1 MTDQLPAHS
10 PLGASS
16 AERWMNCPGSVELL
30 KRLDLGHSDEPDY
43 RMEGTVAH
51 EGAAFCLKDNVDAWE
66 IIGTYFHENTFTG
79 QMAEAVQVY
88 LDKVRPLIAVA
99 DVVRVEHK
107 MHCPDLHSFY
117 FGTTDLACYFSEE
130 QVLDITDY
138 KHGVGVPVDVENNP
152 QLRYYGRGLLE
163 TFPDVRTVRYR
174 IVQPRGFHPDGI
186 IREWEESAESLCL
199 WADTE
204 LLPAM
209 RNLEMDNQLDAG
221 PWCRFCPAKLICP
234 LLTGLFGAAAK
245 ADPAEIINMGA
256 GRLGKQGQ
264 QIEGVMFY
272 IKALK
277 DEIETSMN
285 RGERIPGW
293 KIVAKKADRVY
304 KDGAEIVIRAQV
316 GEEAYTKPALKSP
329 AQVEKIS
336 SAAKAI
342 VSSWAYVPLTGT
354 TIAPESDKRPAITVR
369 TADEAF
375 GEAIRN
381 LGDAVS

>member
-1 MTDQLPAHS
+1 MTDSLPAHS
-10 PLGASS
+10 SLGASS

-43 RMEGTVAH
+43 RQEGTDAH
-51 EGAAFCLKDNVDAWE
+51 ELAALCLRENVDAWE
-66 IIGTYFHENTFTG
+66 QIGTGRVTEN
-79 QMAEAVQVY
+79 MAEAVQVY
-88 LDKVRPLIAVA
+88 LDKVRPLVAAA

-107 MHCPDLHSFY
+107 MHCPDLHPLY
-117 FGTTDLACYFSEE
+117 FGTADLACYFSEE

-138 KHGVGVPVDVENNP
+138 KHGVGIAVDVERNP
-152 QLRYYGRGLLE
+152 QVRYYGRGLLE
-163 TFPDVRTVRYR
+163 TFPGVRTVRYR
-174 IVQPRGFHPDGI
+174 IIQPRGFHPDGI

-245 ADPAEIINMGA
+245 ADPKEIINMGA
-256 GRLGKQGQ
+256 DRLGQQGR
-264 QIEGVMFY
+264 QIEGVQFY

-277 DEIETSMN
+277 DEIEASMN
-285 RGERIPGW
+285 RGECIPGW
-293 KIVAKKADRVY
+293 KLVAKKADRVY
-304 KDGAEIVIRAQV
+304 KDGAEVVIKAQV
-316 GEEAYTKPALKSP
+316 GEEAYTKPTLKSP

-375 GEAIRN
+375 GEAIKKLEDQN
-381 LGDAVS
+381 ATS